1 MERTATHDTE
11 YVDIV
16 LGYHHILLFSVVFG
30 LLIFGSGYFMGY
42 YRARSDGADRGGA
55 AAAAAGTQPSSLA
68 APLPQVQI
76 PAMLTQPAVPAAGD
90 VVKEMERLST
100 GELATEAPLNSDP
113 AAPSA
118 PPRESAPAAIPP
130 SVEAPSPEATTAPR
144 AVAPIEKPAAAP
156 AAGAPKNE
164 RQPPSNGKA
173 TQPAAPPVPR
183 AAAEPRNAHGN
194 IYLQV
199 STFSA
204 QQEAEQLINDLA
216 SEGFRALIDGQL
228 VEGRHTVLVGP
239 FSDFKSAVGQAKVLK
254 EHNREAFPIRR

>member
-1 MERTATHDTE
+1 
-11 YVDIV
+11 
-16 LGYHHILLFSVVFG
+16 
-30 LLIFGSGYFMGY
+30 
-42 YRARSDGADRGGA
+42 
-55 AAAAAGTQPSSLA
+55 
-68 APLPQVQI
+68 
-76 PAMLTQPAVPAAGD
+76 MLTQPAAPATGD

-173 TQPAAPPVPR
+173 TQPA
-183 AAAEPRNAHGN
+183 EPRNAHGN
-194 IYLQV
+194 VYLQV